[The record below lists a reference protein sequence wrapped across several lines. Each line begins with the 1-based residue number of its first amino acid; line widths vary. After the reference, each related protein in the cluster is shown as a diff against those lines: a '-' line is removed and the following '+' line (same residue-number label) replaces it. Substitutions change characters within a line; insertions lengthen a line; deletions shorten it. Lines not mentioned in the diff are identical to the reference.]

1 MHFFYTPDISSNSY
15 CLPEEESKHCV
26 KVLRLTS
33 GDRVFLFDGKGNR
46 YSAVVDRV
54 HPKKCTVLVTDVE
67 KDPRP
72 AYNLTVAIAPTKS
85 IDRFE
90 WFLEKATEIGISS
103 IIPIICQNSERKV
116 IKPGRLQK
124 ILVSAMKQSK
134 NSYLPILKPLTSF
147 TDFVK
152 NSDQE
157 NKFIAH
163 CYDAPKPKL
172 NECYSAGNDLCIC
185 IGPEGDF
192 SPEEVE
198 MAHENGFTDLSLGD
212 SRLRTETA
220 GIVAC
225 TSAAFLNML

>member
-15 CLPEEESKHCV
+15 RLSEEESKHCV

-33 GDRVFLFDGKGNR
+33 GDRVILFDGKGNR

-54 HPKKCTVLVTDVE
+54 HPKKCSVIVTDVE
-67 KDPRP
+67 KDPEPR
-72 AYNLTVAIAPTKS
+72 YKLTVAIAPTKS
-85 IDRFE
+85 NDRFE
-90 WFLEKATEIGISS
+90 WFLEKATEIGIST
-103 IIPIICQNSERKV
+103 IVPIICQNSERKV
-116 IKPGRLQK
+116 IKPVRLQK
-124 ILVSAMKQSK
+124 ILISAMKQSK
-134 NSYLPILKPLTSF
+134 NSYLPDLQPITSF
-147 TDFVK
+147 NDFVK
-152 NSDQE
+152 NYDRE
-157 NKFIAH
+157 HKYIAH
-163 CYDAPKPKL
+163 CYEAPKAML

-198 MAHENGFTDLSLGD
+198 LAHENGFINLNLGD

-225 TSAAFLNML
+225 TTAAFLNKL